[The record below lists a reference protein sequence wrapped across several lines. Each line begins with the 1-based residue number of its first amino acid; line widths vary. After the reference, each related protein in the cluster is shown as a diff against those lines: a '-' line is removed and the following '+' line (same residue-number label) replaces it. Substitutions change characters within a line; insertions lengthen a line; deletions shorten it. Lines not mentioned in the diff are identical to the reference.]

1 VLVDINCAQFT
12 SCRYVLKLFINRY
25 WCVGMILLLPVAIMM
40 VMVIGGGYSS
50 MTLRPKMSLLKQT
63 VISFVVLSVEH

>member
-1 VLVDINCAQFT
+1 
-12 SCRYVLKLFINRY
+12 
-25 WCVGMILLLPVAIMM
+25 MM